1 MCRGVCND
9 RSACRRGHRVGR
21 CGDHGALRLISRE
34 GAHAGGKL
42 ARPSTTTA
50 RNILVHA
57 ELSCDVF
64 SVKKKLTDFV
74 ELKRVGSK
82 QEHNQ
87 GQRGEDL
94 IHAGKVL
101 VLRKEFDDIRQV
113 LTPSVSLH
121 GTGSHAVK
129 VTMSPTMQMLAY
141 PVSTW

>member
-1 MCRGVCND
+1 L
-9 RSACRRGHRVGR
+9 S
-21 CGDHGALRLISRE
+21 GDG
-34 GAHAGGKL
+34 
-42 ARPSTTTA
+42 
-50 RNILVHA
+50 
-57 ELSCDVF
+57 F
-64 SVKKKLTDFV
+64 SVKKKLADFV

-113 LTPSVSLH
+113 LTPPVSLY
-121 GTGSHAVK
+121 GTGSNAVK

>member
-1 MCRGVCND
+1 M
-9 RSACRRGHRVGR
+9 
-21 CGDHGALRLISRE
+21 
-34 GAHAGGKL
+34 
-42 ARPSTTTA
+42 ARPCTTTA
-50 RNILVHA
+50 GHVFVHT
-57 ELSCDVF
+57 ELSGDGF
-64 SVKKKLTDFV
+64 SVKKKLADFV

-101 VLRKEFDDIRQV
+101 VLSKEFDDIRQV
-113 LTPSVSLH
+113 LTPPVSLH